1 MQWRKDEAHQWVTF
15 KMFWIQKDCSNFV
28 SFGFPMGSFLTW
40 YSLCRQLC
48 CENYTQQC
56 ALREINFILWG
67 TPTKYLRW
75 NAFGLRPHA
84 NMWNYA
90 YYLTFF
96 FKAQTPFLQFANN
109 NTIFLIELFWWEN
122 GIKYSST
129 LLDRN

>member
-1 MQWRKDEAHQWVTF
+1 MQWRKDQAHQLVTF

-56 ALREINFILWG
+56 ALREINFVLWG
-67 TPTKYLRW
+67 TLTKYLRW
-75 NAFGLRPHA
+75 NTQTTCEHVKLCILL
-84 NMWNYA
+84 N
-90 YYLTFF
+90 FF